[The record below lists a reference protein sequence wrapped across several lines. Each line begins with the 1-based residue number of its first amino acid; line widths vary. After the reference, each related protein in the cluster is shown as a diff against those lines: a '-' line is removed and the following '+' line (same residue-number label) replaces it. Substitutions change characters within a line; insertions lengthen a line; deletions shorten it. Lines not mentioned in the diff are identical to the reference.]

1 MRFWAVLA
9 VALLA
14 TGVSACSS
22 IKDLIVT
29 PTAFGAF
36 MVAKDAGAV
45 FKSVQAYALR
55 CYQERDYDH
64 KTTIEA
70 RFSDN
75 RKTGEISVVMRGIDA
90 TRYIMHI
97 SLDALGPNETE
108 VKVRDL
114 SVSEAERRL
123 DDLKA
128 AARGGAAACT

>member
-1 MRFWAVLA
+1 MRLWAVLA
-9 VALLA
+9 VAPLA
-14 TGVSACSS
+14 GGVSACSS
-22 IKDLIVT
+22 IKDFIAT

-36 MVAKDAGAV
+36 TVAKDSGAV

-70 RFSDN
+70 RFSDD
-75 RKTGEISVVMRGIDA
+75 RKTGEVSVVMRGIDA
-90 TRYIMHI
+90 TKYTMHI

-123 DDLKA
+123 DGVKA
-128 AARGGAAACT
+128 AARGGAAVCT